1 MLKPLNEQVILEKE
15 ESSGETTTS
24 SGIVLT
30 SEKDDRQVIAKVLA
44 VGPGKLEDGSRLPM
58 SVKEGDRVVF
68 KSYASTDVTLDD
80 VTYMIVKESDILA
93 VVED

>member
-1 MLKPLNEQVILEKE
+1 MLKPLNEQVILEKV

-44 VGPGKLEDGSRLPM
+44 VGPGKLTDGKHEPM
-58 SVKEGDRVVF
+58 SVKVGDRVVF

>member
-1 MLKPLNEQVILEKE
+1 MLKPLNEQVVLEKE

>member
-15 ESSGETTTS
+15 ETHGETTTS

-30 SEKDDRQVIAKVLA
+30 NDQDDRQVIAKVVA
-44 VGPGKLEDGSRLPM
+44 VGPGKLEEGSRQPM
-58 SVKEGDRVVF
+58 SVAVGDRVVF

-80 VTYMIVKESDILA
+80 DTYMIVKESDILA
-93 VVED
+93 VVEE

>member
-44 VGPGKLEDGSRLPM
+44 VGPGKLEDGTRLPM

>member
-1 MLKPLNEQVILEKE
+1 MLKPLNEQVILEKV

-44 VGPGKLEDGSRLPM
+44 VGPGKFTGGKHEPM
-58 SVKEGDRVVF
+58 SVAVGDRVVF

>member
-30 SEKDDRQVIAKVLA
+30 SDKDDRQVIAKVLA
-44 VGPGKLEDGSRLPM
+44 VGPGKLTDGSREPM
-58 SVKEGDRVVF
+58 SVSVGDRVVF

>member
-44 VGPGKLEDGSRLPM
+44 VGPGKLEDGARLPM